1 MIPRCTKF
9 INRAEAFLPFFH
21 SVGRNSTK
29 VTSSYEPQEQRRL
42 CQHTDQIFSHHLH
55 IHSQRRRHR
64 STQSSRTWLARQ
76 SKDPYVHRAQEENW
90 PSRAAFK
97 LEEINEIHFPSL
109 AAKRK
114 KRNNQHTNH
123 VKNNKIN
130 DSNKRQTLIQPSMC
144 VLDLGAAPGGWSL
157 YASRQ
162 LDASQN
168 GALVAVDLLPLDEN
182 LQMQST
188 DVSSRIMD
196 NMSGNF
202 EFVQGDFTQR
212 VVRENILDVFSR
224 FGENDA
230 GGDSE
235 GGSRA
240 YPRADLVISDM
251 APNFTGD
258 SMTDALRTLR
268 LCEQAVGFAVGFE
281 CFDQSYSKIKQRHEG
296 IDVGVLSPG
305 GAFLC
310 KYFSCGREN

>member
-1 MIPRCTKF
+1 M
-9 INRAEAFLPFFH
+9 
-21 SVGRNSTK
+21 
-29 VTSSYEPQEQRRL
+29 
-42 CQHTDQIFSHHLH
+42 
-55 IHSQRRRHR
+55 
-64 STQSSRTWLARQ
+64 
-76 SKDPYVHRAQEENW
+76 
-90 PSRAAFK
+90 
-97 LEEINEIHFPSL
+97 
-109 AAKRK
+109 
-114 KRNNQHTNH
+114 
-123 VKNNKIN
+123 
-130 DSNKRQTLIQPSMC
+130 
-144 VLDLGAAPGGWSL
+144 
-157 YASRQ
+157 
-162 LDASQN
+162 
-168 GALVAVDLLPLDEN
+168 AVDLLPLDEN

-212 VVRENILDVFSR
+212 EVRENILDVLSR

-268 LCEQAVGFAVGFE
+268 LCEQAVGFAVGYE

-310 KYFSCGREN
+310 KYFSCGRENESDLTNAVKRAFKSVHAIKPKASRKESSEMYLLALDYLV